1 MDQCDTTCCDD
12 HLTLSGILVAVLLVW
27 ELPTEEVC
35 ARQLWH
41 YLLGYV
47 ALLAGCLLLEALIS
61 AVAMRGS
68 ILDTEARASMQ
79 YLLYVRLGIM
89 CLELIWLVAGVV
101 WLAYHYR
108 NCPAHS
114 AKEVALGLVI
124 CNWCVLLSIL
134 MTVWC
139 TFDAA
144 GRSWVKM
151 KEYQRSTRDADSRRP
166 YRRSTSTSRNWRQ
179 RKVIRAYQDSWNHR
193 CRLLFCCMGNS
204 DRNRNSFADI
214 ARLLS
219 EFFRDLDVVPS
230 DVVAGLVLLRKFQK
244 IEREAVVKERRND
257 TYEFLS
263 GVPVTPATQF
273 VALTEA
279 ADLGR
284 FRDAVHYMHFAL
296 AAYGWPMFLVT
307 YSATG
312 VCQLCASIR
321 CSCLWCAPP
330 KDPAVIVEDN
340 CCRCNYA
347 ALRRMVDVGDVAVV
361 YATYHVDVGETP
373 FFVAVDYTKRKI
385 VISIRGTLSLQDVIT
400 DLNAEGEPLPL
411 DPVRE
416 DWLGHKGMVQ
426 AAEYIRQKLREECIL
441 EAAFGH
447 DPERGSAGFE
457 LVLVG
462 HSLGAG
468 TAAILATLLRQHHPT
483 LTCFAY
489 SPPGGTLSMPAA
501 EYSKQFITSVV
512 VGKDVVPRIGLHQLE
527 SLRADLINT
536 IKRSKD
542 PKWKTI
548 FCSAVCCGCAPMP
561 TSAAELQGDSSLCEY
576 RRERQAARAAGAAA
590 VHPSDPSIALTVH
603 QPLYP
608 PGRIIHVVRHH
619 PSKGE
624 QKYEKR
630 WRQVLNKHEPVY
642 QAVWASTTDFD
653 EVLISPVMIQDHM
666 PDNVL
671 DALNK
676 VITTVGPAKP
686 RRASACAS
694 STPAEHLQPLLAA
707 APAASAPAAAAAV
720 PATAPGSPKAS
731 TPPHRLCLETSFTS
745 LQSPGSEPQQLQLP
759 LPCGRQHAASA
770 GPLGWEFPALLLHED
785 QVTSPAQDGP
795 HDEWFGLAPL
805 ATPES
810 LSEVSSISSRASW
823 LLADGP
829 APPAPPPPPPP
840 PAASAAPRP
849 ATSSADDLSFASARQ
864 TTATATSSD
873 DCERTSGRRTSSEAF
888 LSVRGT
894 PSSSDDSVTA
904 TVEVHLPRECAQG
917 IACSDSP
924 AAVSLPTPAR
934 CLQPSPLLPAGATVA
949 RIASAADVTAPNSV
963 KQVKF
968 THKHRG
974 STVTASAVRQAV
986 SCDRA
991 ARGDRL
997 PGTSATDFSQ
1007 PETLDNDTCR
1017 SESNNNGGSGKVVGG
1032 RHTQQNAARSTP
1044 AVVRSRRDCRSDR
1057 RALESLPLL
1066 SGIASRPDGVSPY
1079 PREKYTYPITAVGK
1093 GESSV

>member
-1 MDQCDTTCCDD
+1 MCLLYVRQRSSVPSYKENLLIRRFFLFVLLSTEYFDR
-12 HLTLSGILVAVLLVW
+12 SGILVAVLLVW

-108 NCPAHS
+108 QCPAHS

-124 CNWCVLLSIL
+124 CNWCVVLSIL

-284 FRDAVHYMHFAL
+284 FQDAVHYMHFAL

-321 CSCLWCAPP
+321 CSCLWCSPP

-373 FFVAVDYTKRKI
+373 FFVAVDYTKRKV

-468 TAAILATLLRQHHPT
+468 TAAILAILLRQHHPT

-501 EYSKQFITSVV
+501 EHSKQFITSVV

-642 QAVWASTTDFD
+642 QAVWANTTDFD

-707 APAASAPAAAAAV
+707 APAASAPAAAPA
-720 PATAPGSPKAS
+720 PATSPGSPKAS

-745 LQSPGSEPQQLQLP
+745 LQSPGSEPQHIISSISSSSTSSFL
-759 LPCGRQHAASA
+759 SIISSS
-770 GPLGWEFPALLLHED
+770 
-785 QVTSPAQDGP
+785 VTIPAQDGL

-829 APPAPPPPPPP
+829 APP
-840 PAASAAPRP
+840 PAATRP
-849 ATSSADDLSFASARQ
+849 ATSSGDDLSFASARQ

-873 DCERTSGRRTSSEAF
+873 DWERTSGRRTSSEAF

-894 PSSSDDSVTA
+894 PSSSDDSV
-904 TVEVHLPRECAQG
+904 
-917 IACSDSP
+917 
-924 AAVSLPTPAR
+924 
-934 CLQPSPLLPAGATVA
+934 
-949 RIASAADVTAPNSV
+949 
-963 KQVKF
+963 
-968 THKHRG
+968 
-974 STVTASAVRQAV
+974 
-986 SCDRA
+986 
-991 ARGDRL
+991 
-997 PGTSATDFSQ
+997 
-1007 PETLDNDTCR
+1007 
-1017 SESNNNGGSGKVVGG
+1017 
-1032 RHTQQNAARSTP
+1032 STP
-1044 AVVRSRRDCRSDR
+1044 AGGAEASKETDNVEFSEDEHFVEEDNVRCTDGSDVD
-1057 RALESLPLL
+1057 
-1066 SGIASRPDGVSPY
+1066 PDF
-1079 PREKYTYPITAVGK
+1079 E
-1093 GESSV
+1093 GENE